1 MTTLAQLISQAV
13 DRLQPHYPA
22 DEARAMVKCALMTIK
37 GWTPT
42 DIAYKFNDEVS
53 DLLINR
59 INEIVDRLLLDEPL
73 QYILGEAWFH
83 GLSLKVT
90 PATLI
95 PRPETSQLVDL
106 IVDRADNRPDLR
118 VLDIG
123 TGSGAIAV
131 ALARSLKFA
140 RVTAID
146 ISHDAL
152 EVARQNADRLRVEVN
167 FKQMDILADSLPA
180 DDFDIIV
187 SNPPYICNS
196 EKPTM
201 EPNVLLYEPHNA
213 LFVPDNDPL
222 LFYRRIAS
230 LAADSLISG
239 GMLYFEINQA
249 YGPQVSR
256 MLADNRNFQN
266 IELLR
271 DFKGNYRFISASK
284 L

>member
-1 MTTLAQLISQAV
+1 MTTLDQLISQAV
-13 DRLQPHYPA
+13 GHLQPHYPA

-213 LFVPDNDPL
+213 LFVPDNDPI

>member
-1 MTTLAQLISQAV
+1 MTTLSQLISQAV
-13 DRLQPHYPA
+13 GRLQPHYPA
-22 DEARAMVKCALMTIK
+22 DEARAMVKCALMTLK
-37 GWTPT
+37 DWTPT
-42 DIAYKFNDEVS
+42 DIAYKFNDEVG
-53 DLLINR
+53 DFLINR
-59 INEIVDRLLLDEPL
+59 VDEITDRLLLDEPL

-106 IVDRADNRPDLR
+106 IVDRADGRPDLR

-146 ISHDAL
+146 ISTDAL
-152 EVARQNADRLRVEVN
+152 EVARQNADRLRVDIN

-180 DDFDIIV
+180 DAFDIIV
-187 SNPPYICNS
+187 SNPPYICDS
-196 EKPTM
+196 EKPSM
-201 EPNVLLYEPHNA
+201 EPNVLLYEPHGA

-230 LAADSLISG
+230 LAADSLVAG
-239 GMLYFEINQA
+239 GMLYFEINQS
-249 YGPQVSR
+249 YGSQVCR
-256 MLADNRNFQN
+256 MLADNRNFQS

-271 DFKGNYRFISASK
+271 DFKGNNRFISASK